1 MPHYYLKYSLNKSY
15 GGRNDNNRANAAIR
29 VLTQSLFRPSENTSS
44 ILFECFAPMLLVAP
58 DLGNSL
64 PHGISLGYD
73 QIV

>member
-1 MPHYYLKYSLNKSY
+1 MLHYCLKYSLNKSY
-15 GGRNDNNRANAAIR
+15 GERNYNNRVNPVIT

-44 ILFECFAPMLLVAP
+44 ILFECFAAMLLVALG
-58 DLGNSL
+58 LGNSL